1 MYMMNRCVFRKI
13 AIDPQSW
20 IKTED
25 AKMTWRGW
33 QMWRCAA
40 LIAAMA
46 LAAGLAA
53 AEPVTTGTQVAK
65 SEAKRPPMSRPVT
78 QAIAIGEQAPDF
90 KALTFD
96 GDEIALK
103 DCRGKYLLLTFW
115 ASWCGWCVVD
125 TPPLKALHDE
135 FAKDKRIVFVSLSL
149 DSNMDRGEKFVKA
162 RDLKWTQG
170 FLGDWAK
177 DQVSL
182 KYKVKEIPLMFLID
196 PQGKI
201 IDKDDK
207 AAHLRASIA
216 KALAEAPEKK

>member
-1 MYMMNRCVFRKI
+1 MRWHGWRMGRGV
-13 AIDPQSW
+13 AL
-20 IKTED
+20 
-25 AKMTWRGW
+25 MT
-33 QMWRCAA
+33 
-40 LIAAMA
+40 A
-46 LAAGLAA
+46 LALLAAAAA
-53 AEPVTTGTQVAK
+53 AEPVTTGTQVAAK
-65 SEAKRPPMSRPVT
+65 GGELKRPPLSKSVM

-90 KALTFD
+90 KTLTFD

-103 DCRGKYLLLTFW
+103 NYRGKYVLLNFW

-125 TPPLKALHDE
+125 TPPLKALFEE
-135 FAKDKRIVFVSLSL
+135 FGKDKRIVFVSLSV
-149 DSNMDRGEKFVKA
+149 DNNMDRGEKFIKT

-216 KALAEAPEKK
+216 KVLAKP